1 MTTTEASSEVDG
13 EQQSTVQGSPDQPNE
28 KPPLQFRDRIKDFRR
43 VRAGDLIPNPR
54 NWRIH
59 PKSQADALR
68 GLLAELGFANALLT
82 RELPDGRLML
92 IDGHLR
98 KENVPPDAQVPVLV
112 LDVTGEEADKILL
125 TLDPLATMA
134 EADTERIKALLATVR
149 TESEAVQEL
158 LKRTAGDRL
167 WEILHPHE
175 IKEVEVTLER
185 ADELRAKWGIA
196 AGQVWQAGPHRMGCG
211 DSTDQTFVRL
221 LWGQRG
227 PTCRLVW
234 TDPPYGVDYAS
245 KNAYLNK
252 TDRGNRV
259 QRPIENDNLTPEQT
273 SQLFKAAL
281 SVAIPRCESGASC
294 YATVPSGPLLVY
306 FIHAFDASGFEFKH
320 LLVWVKHQFVIGMAD
335 YHYRHEPI
343 LYGWLPNGAHY
354 FRDNRSQ
361 NSVFEVDKPQVNALH
376 PTTKP
381 VELISRMVANSGRP
395 GELIYDPFAG
405 SGSTILAAHQLGR
418 IGYGC
423 EIDAGYVAVTLERLS
438 LLGLKP
444 ERVDR

>member
-1 MTTTEASSEVDG
+1 M
-13 EQQSTVQGSPDQPNE
+13 
-28 KPPLQFRDRIKDFRR
+28 
-43 VRAGDLIPNPR
+43 RAGDLIPNPR

-68 GLLAELGFANALLT
+68 GLLAELGFADALLT

-112 LDVTGEEADKILL
+112 LDVTEEEADKILL

-211 DSTDQTFVRL
+211 DSTDQTFVTL
-221 LWGQRG
+221 LWGRRG

-259 QRPIENDNLTPEQT
+259 QRPIENDKLTPEQT

-281 SVAIPRCESGASC
+281 GVAIPRCESRASC
-294 YATVPSGPLLVY
+294 YATVPSGPQLVY
-306 FIHAFDASGFEFKH
+306 FIHAFDASGFVFKH
-320 LLVWVKHQFVIGMAD
+320 LLAWVKHQFVIGMAD

-381 VELISRMVANSGRP
+381 VELISRMVANSSRP

-418 IGYGC
+418 VGYGC

>member
-13 EQQSTVQGSPDQPNE
+13 EQQSTVQGSLDQPNE

-59 PKSQADALR
+59 PKSQADALC
-68 GLLAELGFANALLT
+68 GLLAELGFADALLT

-112 LDVTGEEADKILL
+112 LDVTEEEADKILL

-149 TESEAVQEL
+149 TESEAVREL

-185 ADELRAKWGIA
+185 ADELRAKWGIG

-211 DSTDQTFVRL
+211 DSTDQTFVTL
-221 LWGQRG
+221 LWGRRG

-245 KNAYLNK
+245 KNVTISRQACHKAFKKAIAREPALGVAEMRKLDTARCEEMFMNLQPSVRRGDARAVEVSVKVLNHNAK
-252 TDRGNRV
+252 INNYRPYGRRPEIAVQTNVSASNRQKATPSFNTRPQCISTCSAPACRFWSTSACRYQSSGV
-259 QRPIENDNLTPEQT
+259 GPSRQRPRQ
-273 SQLFKAAL
+273 
-281 SVAIPRCESGASC
+281 R
-294 YATVPSGPLLVY
+294 
-306 FIHAFDASGFEFKH
+306 
-320 LLVWVKHQFVIGMAD
+320 
-335 YHYRHEPI
+335 
-343 LYGWLPNGAHY
+343 
-354 FRDNRSQ
+354 
-361 NSVFEVDKPQVNALH
+361 NS
-376 PTTKP
+376 
-381 VELISRMVANSGRP
+381 
-395 GELIYDPFAG
+395 
-405 SGSTILAAHQLGR
+405 
-418 IGYGC
+418 
-423 EIDAGYVAVTLERLS
+423 
-438 LLGLKP
+438 
-444 ERVDR
+444 